1 MSGDLHRW
9 VRALQARMWRSGR
22 SAPDAVPLPM
32 PFVVGVARSGTTL
45 LRLMLDA
52 HPDLAI
58 PHETHF
64 IPAAIALEDSGPA
77 SREAFHE
84 LLTTYPTWKDLATPA
99 PALWQA
105 LVDVEPFSVAEGLRS
120 FYRLYARRRGK
131 RRLGDKT
138 PPYCLRLA
146 AIRRIL
152 PEARAVHIVRD
163 GRDVA
168 LSLRPLWFAPGK
180 DMASLARQWS
190 SQIAEARRQ
199 GEIAGGYLEARFE
212 SLIANPEGELQRICR
227 HVELPFHRGMLQY
240 HRRARSRLEEVENR
254 YAPDGTLIISKEERL
269 HLHRFTSGPPEPQ
282 RTERWRREMTN
293 DERRAYERVAGPLLE
308 ELGYSTR

>member
-1 MSGDLHRW
+1 
-9 VRALQARMWRSGR
+9 
-22 SAPDAVPLPM
+22 M
-32 PFVVGVARSGTTL
+32 PFIIGVARSGTTL

-64 IPAAIALEDSGPA
+64 IPAALALEASGPA
-77 SREAFHE
+77 RREAFHE

-99 PALWQA
+99 DALWQA
-105 LVDVEPFSVAEGLRS
+105 LLDVEPFSVAEGLRQ

-131 RRLGDKT
+131 HRFGDKT
-138 PPYCLRLA
+138 PPYSLHWA
-146 AIRRIL
+146 DIRRAL

-168 LSLRPLWFAPGK
+168 LSLRPLWFSPGQ
-180 DMASLARQWS
+180 DMETLARQWT

-199 GEIAGGYLEARFE
+199 GGIAGGYLEVRYE
-212 SLIANPEGELQRICR
+212 SLVTDPEGELKRICR
-227 HVELPFHRGMLQY
+227 HLELPFHRAMLQY
-240 HRRARSRLEEVENR
+240 HRSARSRLDEAESR

-269 HLHRFTSGPPEPQ
+269 HMQRLTSRPPE
-282 RTERWRREMTN
+282 RARIERWRGEMTPE
-293 DERRAYERVAGPLLE
+293 ERRAYEQIAGPLLE
-308 ELGYSTR
+308 ELGYSTG